1 MADLNDFPIEEVEE
15 VDVEIVAAVAGV
27 VVAVVEA
34 VVEAVV
40 VVVVEE
46 VEEVE
51 DPVPGGL
58 ATAWV
63 DAGGLAADGACS
75 GAAVG
80 CSDAANCSVTLLAVS
95 RFLPF
100 SRNHLRTY

>member
-27 VVAVVEA
+27 VVA
-34 VVEAVV
+34 
-40 VVVVEE
+40 VEE

-75 GAAVG
+75 GVG